1 MSALE
6 ESYVEEFY
14 HSSAPRLRPLESA
27 AGPTWMTGP
36 SLALRRERRT
46 QRLVRRRRSLAGLAL
61 VLATVV
67 LAWPGHAFGGTTQS
81 GLSTDLATSAV
92 LAPGV
97 VYVVQPGDSV
107 DSIAALVNPS
117 DPAAASVLLVR
128 ELRSDVVV
136 VGEHVLIP

>member
-14 HSSAPRLRPLESA
+14 HEVAPRLRALESA

-36 SLALRRERRT
+36 SLALRRERRAR
-46 QRLVRRRRSLAGLAL
+46 RLARRRRSLAGAVL
-61 VLATVV
+61 VLATIV
-67 LAWPGHAFGGTTQS
+67 LAWPGHAFGGTTAS
-81 GLSTDLATSAV
+81 GLSTDLATSSV
-92 LAPGV
+92 LAAGMD
-97 VYVVQPGDSV
+97 YVVQPGDSV
-107 DSIAALVNPS
+107 NSIAALVNPS
-117 DPAAASVLLVR
+117 DPAAARALLVR